1 MIVRYLMYDHHPRSP
16 ARTGCRRRTV
26 GAAMGNPDA
35 GASAVGIV
43 SVHHRHGQVALLKDP
58 TAGSFCDISSTV
70 GCSPVLLAWQSSV
83 LGPPNALLGVIMF
96 AVPAT
101 AGAVVATGGRLVAG
115 FHNAMLG
122 LSVFFALFLTW
133 VHVRGRIFGGLAV
146 PLLHGVRRGGPHDNG
161 GREPTGRCTR
171 FGRSAAGAAG
181 LAAGKW
187 DDADRARL
195 GCDHRG
201 DAFRGNLAVEGVL
214 DQPSR
219 G

>member
-1 MIVRYLMYDHHPRSP
+1 MTTIHDRLPEPDVDVVPSVRRWGTLML
-16 ARTGCRRRTV
+16 
-26 GAAMGNPDA
+26 

-43 SVHHRHGQVALLKDP
+43 SGSITVMDKIALLKDP

-96 AVPAT
+96 AVLAT

-133 VHVRGRIFGGLAV
+133 YMYEVAYSVGSLCPFCTVCAAAV
-146 PLLHGVRRGGPHDNG
+146 LTTMVGANRLVAAHGSGAVQR
-161 GREPTGRCTR
+161 
-171 FGRSAAGAAG
+171 GAAG

-187 DDADRARL
+187 DVLIAL
-195 GCDHRG
+195 GWG
-201 DAFRGNLAVEGVL
+201 AIIAAMLFAGIWL
-214 DQPSR
+214 
-219 G
+219 

>member
-1 MIVRYLMYDHHPRSP
+1 MTTIHD
-16 ARTGCRRRTV
+16 RR
-26 GAAMGNPDA
+26 PDPDVDVVPSMRPWGTLVA
-35 GASAVGIV
+35 VASAIGIV
-43 SVHHRHGQVALLKDP
+43 SGSITIMDKIALLKDP

-96 AVPAT
+96 AVLAT

-133 VHVRGRIFGGLAV
+133 YMYEVAYSVGSLCPFCTVCAAAV
-146 PLLHGVRRGGPHDNG
+146 LTTMVGTNRLVAAHGSGAIQRR
-161 GREPTGRCTR
+161 
-171 FGRSAAGAAG
+171 AAS

-187 DDADRARL
+187 DVLIAL
-195 GCDHRG
+195 GWG
-201 DAFRGNLAVEGVL
+201 AIIAAMLFAGIWL
-214 DQPSR
+214 
-219 G
+219 